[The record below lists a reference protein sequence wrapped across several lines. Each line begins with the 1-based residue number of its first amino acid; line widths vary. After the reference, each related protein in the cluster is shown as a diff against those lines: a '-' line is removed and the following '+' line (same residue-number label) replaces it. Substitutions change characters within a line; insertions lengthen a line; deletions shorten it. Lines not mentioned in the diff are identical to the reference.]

1 MEGLIQLPSKSFQVL
16 NHGLC
21 QLGRSISHPTLSCS
35 KLLRLKNAP
44 SERAI
49 LDHCCVF
56 SVAHFFFILLS
67 NIVVH
72 TGDRGNLEDNFC

>member
-35 KLLRLKNAP
+35 KLLRLKNAT

-56 SVAHFFFILLS
+56 SVAHLFFHISFKYCS
-67 NIVVH
+67 SYRRQRKF
-72 TGDRGNLEDNFC
+72 RG